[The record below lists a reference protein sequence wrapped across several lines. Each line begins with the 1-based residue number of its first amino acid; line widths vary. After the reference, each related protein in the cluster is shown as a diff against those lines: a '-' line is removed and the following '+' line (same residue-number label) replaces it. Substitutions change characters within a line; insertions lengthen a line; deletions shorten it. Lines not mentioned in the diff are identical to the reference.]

1 MCKADNYLS
10 QLEFLTS
17 RINSDYKK
25 LCKKQSEYDKM
36 LSDKYHQLEN
46 AKFNACEGYYHARQL
61 QDILRAR
68 RMIKD
73 EVCKLDIL
81 RDSLGKHNLTKI
93 LSSAKSRISGSRTTS
108 NQFIGDWQHTYNL
121 DELLEGGE

>member
-1 MCKADNYLS
+1 MCKADDYLG
-10 QLEFLTS
+10 QLESLTS

-25 LCKKQSEYDKM
+25 LCKKQSEYDKL

-46 AKFNACEGYYHARQL
+46 ANFNACEGYYHAKQL

-81 RDSLGKHNLTKI
+81 RDSLGKHSLTKI
-93 LSSAKSRISGSRTTS
+93 ISSAKTRINGSKS
-108 NQFIGDWQHTYNL
+108 ASSQFIGNWQHTYDIEEILN
-121 DELLEGGE
+121 